1 MQQAGSLLPLCI
13 FVRARMRT
21 ETARLSAPFEVVL
34 SFSAFLSHDGGGGGG
49 LKGGG
54 VEGTEGWV
62 PGEGPPRGSF
72 SRGPSQRQ
80 GAGAGGGMDSE

>member
-1 MQQAGSLLPLCI
+1 M
-13 FVRARMRT
+13 
-21 ETARLSAPFEVVL
+21 
-34 SFSAFLSHDGGGGGG
+34 GGGWGVGW
-49 LKGGG
+49 

-80 GAGAGGGMDSE
+80 GAGGGMDPE

>member
-1 MQQAGSLLPLCI
+1 
-13 FVRARMRT
+13 MRT

-34 SFSAFLSHDGGGGGG
+34 SFSAFLSHDGGGDGG
-49 LKGGG
+49 LGWVGGGG

-72 SRGPSQRQ
+72 SPGPSQRQ
-80 GAGAGGGMDSE
+80 GAGGGMDPE